1 MNRTRKVV
9 YSDLLYKNHKRLRKK
24 KGMEVESNGH
34 DWTFKRSIWMWYGKY
49 FPRSN
54 LYLNKIKPERKL
66 KKNSRKEETGQ
77 EIG

>member
-1 MNRTRKVV
+1 
-9 YSDLLYKNHKRLRKK
+9 
-24 KGMEVESNGH
+24 MEVESNGH

-66 KKNSRKEETGQ
+66 KKNSRREETGQ